1 MASRTKHRERSMRR
15 HAQKESAKN
24 WFFTLCNR
32 LAYGDVC
39 RKDAVKAQ

>member
-24 WFFTLCNR
+24 WFFTACNR
-32 LAYGDVC
+32 LVYG
-39 RKDAVKAQ
+39 KAAIKAQ